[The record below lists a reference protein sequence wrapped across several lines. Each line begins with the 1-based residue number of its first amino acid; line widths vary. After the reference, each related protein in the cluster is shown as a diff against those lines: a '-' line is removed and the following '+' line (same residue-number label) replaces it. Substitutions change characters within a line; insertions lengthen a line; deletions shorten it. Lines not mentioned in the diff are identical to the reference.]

1 MKNKLSKEKMQFTPS
16 TGSTCA
22 KYEGTFIQEFSIQEA
37 RKCFNLWE
45 QESYK
50 DVILSKAYELY
61 DKYERKGSMLIG
73 QGKYIGLISYFSGKA
88 YRGMGALGCSFS
100 RTKGVGISTKE
111 NFMLATLK
119 EKSLENKIKKMRFK
133 DLTANVYT
141 LVCKVKQ
148 TIYNPDSEYENTHYE
163 LSIGLLGDD
172 NSYVDLNTKWST
184 CLTEDFK

>member
-1 MKNKLSKEKMQFTPS
+1 MKKKLSKNEMQFTTS
-16 TGSTCA
+16 IGSTCA
-22 KYEGTFIQEFSIQEA
+22 KYEGTFIQNFSIQKA

-45 QESYK
+45 KESYE
-50 DVILSKAYELY
+50 DVILTKAYKLY
-61 DKYERKGSMLIG
+61 DKYERKSSMLIG
-73 QGKYIGLISYFSGKA
+73 QGECIGLISYFSGKA
-88 YRGMGALGCSFS
+88 YRGMGALGCSCS

-111 NFMLATLK
+111 NLMLTTLK
-119 EKSLENKIKKMRFK
+119 EKGLANKIKKMRFK
-133 DLTANVYT
+133 NLTANVYT